1 MDVSIR
7 DQTCLA
13 VFYGVFLGTD
23 VSAGPKAVTGWEPG
37 AVAPALVLERLR
49 NDSAQ
54 GEHWGVY
61 RLEWRS
67 SHGVSSIALIHR
79 PSVWGKW
86 TFDGA
91 TASPENAGL
100 FDLTQR
106 TFAPPPLS
114 AAVEDERRALADYY
128 GPALLAPLRWQALAL
143 VHRKHV

>member
-7 DQTCLA
+7 DQTSLA

-23 VSAGPKAVTGWEPG
+23 LSAGPKPGTGWEPG
-37 AVAPALVLERLR
+37 ALAPASVLERLR
-49 NDSAQ
+49 SDSAQ

-61 RLEWRS
+61 RLAWRS
-67 SHGVSSIALIHR
+67 SLGVSSIALIHR
-79 PSVWGKW
+79 ASVWGQW
-86 TFDGA
+86 TFDEANA
-91 TASPENAGL
+91 TPQNAGL

-114 AAVEDERRALADYY
+114 AAVEDDRRALSEYY
-128 GPALLAPLRWQALAL
+128 GQALLAPPRWHALAL